1 MSFVF
6 PSFLYA
12 LFAVAIPIIIHLFN
26 FRKYKTVYFTNV
38 KFLRELK
45 QESQSKSRLKEL
57 LILAA
62 RILAI
67 TCLVLA
73 FAQPVLL
80 DKNTKVRTGDKAIG
94 IYIDNSF
101 SMEGLN
107 KNGTLLSDAKKRAN
121 EIVNAF
127 GNADRFMLLTND
139 FEGKHQRLLSKE
151 EIVDAIADVKI

>member
-12 LFAVAIPIIIHLFN
+12 LFAVSIPIIIHLFN

-67 TCLVLA
+67 SCLVLA
-73 FAQPVLL
+73 FAQPVLV
-80 DKNTKVRTGDKAIG
+80 DKTAKIKTGDKAIG

-101 SMEGLN
+101 SMEGVN

-127 GNADRFMLLTND
+127 GSADRFMLLTND
-139 FEGKHQRLLSKE
+139 FEGKHQRLLSK
-151 EIVDAIADVKI
+151 